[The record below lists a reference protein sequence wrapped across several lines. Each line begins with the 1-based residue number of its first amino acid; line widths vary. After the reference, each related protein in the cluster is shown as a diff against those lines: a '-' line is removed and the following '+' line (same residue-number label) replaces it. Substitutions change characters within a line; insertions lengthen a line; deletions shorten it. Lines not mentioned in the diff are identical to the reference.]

1 MSEQESN
8 ANGVRVTNAEIY
20 RLLLDT
26 NARVA
31 SVDQTVRDVLKP
43 GLESALEKARRLDQE
58 KADAADLAKAQTRL
72 ERIELRMYAIVSGL
86 VAAVVGGK
94 GLGIL

>member
-1 MSEQESN
+1 MIEQESN

-26 NARVA
+26 NARIA
-31 SVDQTVRDVLKP
+31 AVDQTVREVLKP
-43 GLESALEKARRLDQE
+43 GLDEAKMLAERLAAEKAS
-58 KADAADLAKAQTRL
+58 ASDLARAQTRL

-94 GLGIL
+94 GLGLL